1 MCYERKSALGI
12 HRTHILNKDKIDFSK
27 DATGIWIC
35 QVERLQL
42 WRLNILIVNYS
53 KQLETYLSSTGTS
66 FSTLLLQQG
75 ERRSFSPLSNYST
88 NEKWLKLSQWKA
100 TTLWISIFS
109 NGICLQQLLWT
120 PYIKNQSSLLFSGLA
135 LVRMFQIA
143 IFCCSEST
151 HSAGEIS
158 GHLFKVNR
166 SESWDESTEMI

>member
-42 WRLNILIVNYS
+42 WRLDILIVNYS

-120 PYIKNQSSLLFSGLA
+120 PPFLHKKPILSFVLWTCISPHVPNCNFLLFWINPFCWRNIWP
-135 LVRMFQIA
+135 LV
-143 IFCCSEST
+143 
-151 HSAGEIS
+151 
-158 GHLFKVNR
+158 
-166 SESWDESTEMI
+166 